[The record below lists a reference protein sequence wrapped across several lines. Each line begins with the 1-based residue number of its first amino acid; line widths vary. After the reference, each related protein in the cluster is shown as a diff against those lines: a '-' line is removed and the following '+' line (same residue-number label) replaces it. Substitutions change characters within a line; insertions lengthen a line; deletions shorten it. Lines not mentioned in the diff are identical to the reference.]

1 MCETLFEPFSVN
13 FYPYVLKRRS
23 FQDGVKQCVHPYVE
37 QIKEALESFANL
49 RKNSQLSSL
58 KAANRQLSIFW
69 KGKGYVE
76 LGVIVWKNKDKPI
89 RPFFPVN
96 RKVLSPR
103 IGKVVVVTAAQ
114 LNLAEFCLS
123 FKEKLRFAIAFRK
136 KILRS
141 YSFVCSFVTKT
152 FKTLSSF

>member
-37 QIKEALESFANL
+37 QIKEALEAFANL
-49 RKNSQLSSL
+49 SKNSQLSSL

-76 LGVIVWKNKDKPI
+76 LGVIVRKNKDKPI

-96 RKVLSPR
+96 RKVL
-103 IGKVVVVTAAQ
+103 
-114 LNLAEFCLS
+114 LAS
-123 FKEKLRFAIAFRK
+123 GRW
-136 KILRS
+136 
-141 YSFVCSFVTKT
+141 
-152 FKTLSSF
+152 